1 MIVETDSDPAVW
13 FHMPLRGSGAEFAQW
28 MDLQLKASALVHRR
42 KLTWREK
49 RQTKK
54 FLESSAAMLRDRV
67 EADQAFLFGPM
78 PPQVSPLVLFTK
90 QFACDEEH
98 SPLHLSMLVEPDP
111 AAAAASRHVDTV
123 PFVSPHFG
131 EGLRNVRSWT
141 RPDGGPIMSVA
152 YAWNDEA
159 RDIDLVLK
167 GHYDD
172 PELLEASLDA
182 IDDFAKSIWLA

>member
-1 MIVETDSDPAVW
+1 
-13 FHMPLRGSGAEFAQW
+13 
-28 MDLQLKASALVHRR
+28 MDLQLEASALVHRR

-98 SPLHLSMLVEPDP
+98 SPLHLSKLVEPGP
-111 AAAAASRHVDTV
+111 RRPPPRVGTWTPSPSSRPT
-123 PFVSPHFG
+123 S
-131 EGLRNVRSWT
+131 
-141 RPDGGPIMSVA
+141 
-152 YAWNDEA
+152 A
-159 RDIDLVLK
+159 R
-167 GHYDD
+167 
-172 PELLEASLDA
+172 ACA
-182 IDDFAKSIWLA
+182 T